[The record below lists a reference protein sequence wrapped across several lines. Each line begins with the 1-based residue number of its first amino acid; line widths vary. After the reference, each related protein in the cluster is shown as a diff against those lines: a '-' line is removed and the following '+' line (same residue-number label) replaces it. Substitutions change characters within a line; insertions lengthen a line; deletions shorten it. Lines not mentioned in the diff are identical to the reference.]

1 MVIRHK
7 QISQRKASTL
17 APEGETVVFRCWKCA
32 TEIVRMHSEYGYLV
46 GWATC
51 PHCQNGQGIQ
61 YSFPTAK
68 AEVE

>member
-1 MVIRHK
+1 MVMRHK
-7 QISQRKASTL
+7 QISQREASIL

-32 TEIVRMHSEYGYLV
+32 TEIVRMHGEYGYLT

-51 PHCQNGQGIQ
+51 PHCQNRQGIQ